1 MRSGWVNLVTVALVA
16 AATAVPGTAAAVPG
30 GARAASEPV
39 YDFASAIRETVWV
52 DTGRDGDADG
62 RNDRVAAD
70 LVRPREAAAKGVK
83 VPVIM
88 DASPYYSCCG
98 RGGEKEVKTY
108 DSAGRPVGFP
118 LHYDNFFVPR
128 GYAVVLVDLAGTN
141 RSRGCVDI
149 GGVSDIGSAKS
160 VVDWLNGRATGY
172 SSATG
177 GTAVA
182 AGWSTGDVGM
192 IGKSYDGTIAN
203 GVAATGVA
211 GLKTIVPIAAISS
224 WYDYYRTDGAVGNS
238 GSPAGLA
245 QTVSARNQGQNCS
258 AAGQRLRQVFP
269 ANGDYSTA
277 WVERDYVAAAKNV
290 KASVFAV
297 HGVNDL
303 NVKSVNF
310 GQWWSALASTG
321 VDRKL
326 WLSQTGHVD
335 PFDFRRAEWVAALHQ
350 WFDHYLLGI
359 DNGVGNS
366 PRVSVERQPDVWVDQ
381 AAWPAPGT
389 RDVALRPVAG
399 PTAGVGTLTSG
410 PAVAGTASFTDTGRV
425 GETTW
430 AAQPAATSTSRVLY
444 STGPLAQDVQVSG
457 TGTVTVTVTPA
468 TSTAR
473 VSAVLVDYGPQT
485 IRNYGGA
492 GEGVKFGT
500 AENCWGS
507 STTGDDACYRIAA
520 TDTANV
526 GLHIFSRGWADLA
539 NHRSLSEEAQLVPG
553 RPVTMTFRL
562 ASTDKVVPKGHRL
575 AVIIG
580 GTDAGFVSAPAQPG
594 RLTVDLA
601 KTFVTLPIA
610 GTAPVSGPAESSADL
625 SAANPA
631 QVVWD
636 RPARLDRG

>member
-1 MRSGWVNLVTVALVA
+1 MRSGLVKLLTVALVLA
-16 AATAVPGTAAAVPG
+16 GTAVPGTASAAGRVV
-30 GARAASEPV
+30 SEPV

-62 RNDRVAAD
+62 RDDRVAAD
-70 LVRPREAAAKGVK
+70 LVRPREAADRGIK

-108 DSAGRPVGFP
+108 DGAGRPVGFP
-118 LHYDNFFVPR
+118 LYYDNFFVPR

-141 RSRGCVDI
+141 RSRGCVDV
-149 GGVSDIGSAKS
+149 GGVSDVGSAKS

-177 GTAVA
+177 GTAVSA
-182 AGWSTGDVGM
+182 AWSTGNVGM

-258 AAGQRLRQVFP
+258 AANQRLRQDFP
-269 ANGDYSTA
+269 ANGDYSPA
-277 WVERDYVAAAKNV
+277 WLERDHVAAAKNV
-290 KASVFAV
+290 RASVFAV
-297 HGVNDL
+297 NGVNDL
-303 NVKSVNF
+303 NVKTINF

-350 WFDHYLLGI
+350 WFDHYLLGL

-381 AAWPAPGT
+381 TAWPAAGT
-389 RDVALRPVAG
+389 RDVVLRPVAG
-399 PTAGVGTLTSG
+399 PTAGVGTMTSG
-410 PAVAGTASFTDTGRV
+410 PAVTGSASITDTGRV
-425 GETTW
+425 GEATW
-430 AAQPAATSTSRVLY
+430 AAQPTATSTSRVLY
-444 STGPLAQDVQVSG
+444 STGVLAQDLHVSG
-457 TGTVTVTVTPA
+457 TGTVTVTVTPS
-468 TSTAR
+468 TPTAR
-473 VSAVLVDYGPQT
+473 VSAVLVDYGRQT

-492 GEGVKFGT
+492 GEGVKFGS
-500 AENCWGS
+500 AEDCWGA

-539 NHRSLSEEAQLVPG
+539 NHRSLSREEQLVPG
-553 RPVTMTFRL
+553 RPYTMTFRL
-562 ASTDKVVPKGHRL
+562 ASTDKVVPKGHQL
-575 AVIIG
+575 ALIIG
-580 GTDAGFVSAPAQPG
+580 GTDAGFVSAPAQPP
-594 RLTVDLA
+594 RLTVDLS
-601 KTFVTLPIA
+601 KTFVTLPLDGTTPVA
-610 GTAPVSGPAESSADL
+610 GVPGSLPAH
-625 SAANPA
+625 PA
-631 QVVWD
+631 QVVATE
-636 RPARLDRG
+636 PARLDHG